1 MSEALWERALRA
13 AEVRGLLPLKRSSLT
28 PRELAATAAW
38 RGEDRLTQLVEGWYY
53 PRSYGHARGALSDE
67 QAGSIVAA
75 LEAQMQTTTVE
86 ITLPDVAAPPAER
99 ASKPRIVSCDL
110 CGRPLAPNW

>member
-1 MSEALWERALRA
+1 MNEALWVRALHA

-53 PRSYGHARGALSDE
+53 PQSYGHGRGALTDE
-67 QAGSIVAA
+67 QAGSIVVA
-75 LEAQMQTTTVE
+75 LEAQMQTTKAE
-86 ITLPDVAAPPAER
+86 IAPADIAAPAVER
-99 ASKPRIVSCDL
+99 PSKPRIVNCDL
-110 CGRPLAPNW
+110 CGRPLAPSP